1 MTTRAET
8 KIESSGAVTAAVGAL
23 TPEQLD
29 IVQAR
34 VHFVPPRWREKFLR
48 AVDDQLALVRSPTN
62 KTVLEACAAA
72 RRAITVGIGVPSV
85 ESW

>member
-1 MTTRAET
+1 MMMRVDT

-23 TPEQLD
+23 TPEQLA
-29 IVQAR
+29 IVQDRAR
-34 VHFVPPRWREKFLR
+34 AVPPRWQQKFLA
-48 AVDDQLALVRSPTN
+48 AVADQLAMVQLPSN

-85 ESW
+85 ESG

>member
-8 KIESSGAVTAAVGAL
+8 KIESGGAVTAAAGAL
-23 TPEQLD
+23 TPEQLA
-29 IVQAR
+29 IVQDRAR
-34 VHFVPPRWREKFLR
+34 AVPPRWQQKFLA
-48 AVDDQLALVRSPTN
+48 AVADQLAMVRSPTN
-62 KTVLEACAAA
+62 KDVLTACAAA